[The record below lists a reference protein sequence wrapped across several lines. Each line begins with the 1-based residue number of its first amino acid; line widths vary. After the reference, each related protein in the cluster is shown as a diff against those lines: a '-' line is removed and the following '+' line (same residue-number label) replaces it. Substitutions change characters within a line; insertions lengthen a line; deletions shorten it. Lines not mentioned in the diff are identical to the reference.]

1 MKKHFITLTAIFLS
15 VAFITACGQK
25 ETVEAVKEVALTTEN
40 KTTVSI
46 NNGTTTVE
54 ANVST
59 YAIDGLSTPE
69 SVVVRNGAIYVANI
83 GGNPGESA
91 GKGFIT
97 EYKNN
102 TTKQLF
108 LGLLDDPKGFAFLDD
123 DTIIVSDHPNVKI
136 IKISTGTVL
145 ATVAIDTPGFMND
158 LVLLDNKTALV
169 SDTGKG
175 LVYKVSIPANK
186 ASLSY
191 VTVAG
196 ITENGINGLAFDKK
210 TKTLYF
216 VTSTF
221 GGDATRGHIFQATL
235 NADYTTASALTKWNT
250 DQLGAGGLDG
260 LALVNGKL
268 VVSDWGVN
276 GAKNAAHLY
285 IFNADRSL
293 ALTVNGM
300 ISGVADIDVVN
311 GIVYLPEFTQNKITS
326 IDLKKYL

>member
-1 MKKHFITLTAIFLS
+1 MKKHFITLVALS
-15 VAFITACGQK
+15 LAFITACGQK
-25 ETVEAVKEVALTTEN
+25 EAVVEEAVVTTEN
-40 KTTVSI
+40 LSTVSI
-46 NNGTTTVE
+46 NDGTTTVE
-54 ANVST
+54 ANITS
-59 YAIDGLSTPE
+59 YPIDGLSTPE

-83 GGNPGESA
+83 GGNPFESA
-91 GKGFIT
+91 GKGFIA

-136 IKISTGTVL
+136 VKISTGTVL
-145 ATVAIDTPGFMND
+145 ATLAIDAPGFMND
-158 LVLLDNKTALV
+158 LILLDNTTALV

-175 LVYKVSIPANK
+175 LVHKISISADMT
-186 ASLSY
+186 SLSY

-196 ITENGINGLAFDKK
+196 INENGINGLAFDAP

-235 NADYTTASALTKWNT
+235 NADFTTASALTKWNV

-268 VVSDWGVN
+268 IVSDWGAN
-276 GAKNAAHLY
+276 GANNAAYLY
-285 IFNADRSL
+285 VFNADKSL
-293 ALTVNGM
+293 ALSVNGM
-300 ISGVADIDVVN
+300 ISGVADITVDN
-311 GIVYLPEFTQNKITS
+311 GIVYLPEFTQS
-326 IDLKKYL
+326 QVSSVDLKKYL

>member
-1 MKKHFITLTAIFLS
+1 MKKHFITLAALS
-15 VAFITACGQK
+15 LAFITACGQK
-25 ETVEAVKEVALTTEN
+25 EAVTAVKEVAVTTEN
-40 KTTVSI
+40 LATVSI
-46 NNGTTTVE
+46 NDGTTTVE

-69 SVVVRNGAIYVANI
+69 SVVVRNGAMYVANI
-83 GGNPGESA
+83 GGNPFESA
-91 GKGFIT
+91 GKGFIA

-102 TTKQLF
+102 ATKKLF
-108 LGLLDDPKGFAFLDD
+108 LGLLDDPKGFAFLDN

-136 IKISTGTVL
+136 LKISTGKVV
-145 ATVAIDTPGFMND
+145 ATLPIDAPGFMND
-158 LVLLDNKTALV
+158 IVLLDKTTALL

-175 LVYKVSIPANK
+175 LVHKISISADMT
-186 ASLSY
+186 SLSY

-196 ITENGINGLAFDKK
+196 INENGINGMAFDQK

-250 DQLGAGGLDG
+250 EQLGAGGLDG

-268 VVSDWGVN
+268 VVSDWGVG
-276 GAKNAAHLY
+276 GANNMAHLY
-285 IFNADRSL
+285 VFNADRSL
-293 ALTVNGM
+293 AITVNGM
-300 ISGVADIDVVN
+300 ISGVADITVVN
-311 GIVYLPEFTQNKITS
+311 GIVYLPEFTRSQVS
-326 IDLKKYL
+326 SVDLKKYL